1 MSHFSVLVITEQEPT
16 EELLEKVMLPWHE
29 FECTG
34 LDNEYVL
41 DVDRTDEAKKEFAER
56 DDKDEGFAEWFE
68 GCYGTKIVR
77 SEGEIDKAGDHKYGY
92 CLVDGEGNLIRYI
105 DRTNPNRKWDYWRI
119 GGRYRAKLQAKALTT
134 SGRATDPS
142 WEWTF
147 NGDEKIPEGLDVCKR
162 GDLDLERM
170 KQERV
175 QARRDWIKESM
186 KKAAITSYD
195 SYLTGFR
202 LTEAYKKVWL
212 TLDEPRPRGGD
223 YINAMIE
230 WLKPNHDVY
239 DIALAKAVA
248 GLWDAPEIPEG
259 QTVEEW
265 INSAPP
271 ITAFAVVK
279 DGKWYEQG
287 EMGWW
292 ACVSNEDENWED
304 KFNELFGSI
313 PDEHYIS
320 VLDCHI

>member
-195 SYLTGFR
+195 
-202 LTEAYKKVWL
+202 
-212 TLDEPRPRGGD
+212 
-223 YINAMIE
+223 
-230 WLKPNHDVY
+230 
-239 DIALAKAVA
+239 IALAKAVA